1 MTIQKNTKTGGKLL
15 RLAAALAA
23 CASLCAC
30 SAFTSPVPEM
40 PGPEPSLPAETGQAE
55 TALEKPSTEQEDG
68 IPVFDGE
75 HIAVEL
81 DASGTG
87 FTQEQKDAAPGTM
100 ELSPLDSL
108 GRAGPVFLAAGPET
122 LPAAGE
128 KRGSIGQIRPS
139 GWHTVRYDELISD
152 RYLYNRC
159 HLAAWML
166 SRCNDPC
173 NLITGTRA
181 MNLAM
186 VPYETRVADHIR
198 ATGGHVLY
206 RAVPVFF
213 EDELVCRGIR
223 LEAMSLED
231 GGAGLHFNVFFH
243 NVQPGI
249 GIDYRTGDSR
259 LLEAAALP
267 GEEDHEHE
275 QTFII
280 NESSKKFH
288 TDSCPNAERI
298 APHNRRVVQDTRA
311 GLKAQGYHDAGCCLD
326 TGH

>member
-1 MTIQKNTKTGGKLL
+1 MTIQKTQKPAGSSCVWPLPWQ
-15 RLAAALAA
+15 LAQP
-23 CASLCAC
+23 C
-30 SAFTSPVPEM
+30 VPAQL
-40 PGPEPSLPAETGQAE
+40 SLPLSRRCPGRNLPCLQKPGRQKRPLKSRPPNRATGSPSMTE
-55 TALEKPSTEQEDG
+55 SISSWSWMPLEQDSHRNRK
-68 IPVFDGE
+68 
-75 HIAVEL
+75 
-81 DASGTG
+81 
-87 FTQEQKDAAPGTM
+87 TQR
-100 ELSPLDSL
+100 
-108 GRAGPVFLAAGPET
+108 RARWCCRRWT
-122 LPAAGE
+122 
-128 KRGSIGQIRPS
+128 
-139 GWHTVRYDELISD
+139 
-152 RYLYNRC
+152 
-159 HLAAWML
+159 AWML

-186 VPYETRVADHIR
+186 VPYETHVADYIR

-249 GIDYRTGDSR
+249 SIDYRTGDSR

-267 GEEDHEHE
+267 SEEDHEHE

-326 TGH
+326 TGP